1 MTVHV
6 EVREALRGLA
16 GDRVFPL
23 VADERADVP
32 YIVFQVVGGDAQ
44 EFLTGEKPVAK
55 RRRVQVNVWSRSALE
70 AAQLAEQAEDAL
82 RAVGA
87 LQTEVL
93 TVPIDTYD
101 ETTTYRGTMQDFYLF
116 C

>member
-23 VADERADVP
+23 VADENTATP
-32 YIVFQVVGGDAQ
+32 YVVFQVVGGDPQ
-44 EFLTGEKPVAK
+44 EFLSGEKPEK
-55 RRRVQVNVWSRSALE
+55 RQRRVQVNVWSKSTIE
-70 AAQLAEQAEDAL
+70 AGQIAEQVEDAL
-82 RAVGA
+82 RAA
-87 LQTEVL
+87 TNLQPEVL
-93 TVPIDTYD
+93 TIPIDTFD
-101 ETTTYRGTMQDFYLF
+101 EATKYRGTRQEFYLF